1 MQHKRL
7 DCYSMFK
14 VLKHIYG
21 KSCCVN
27 MYKEL
32 KLDSKKQPLAA
43 VNELVDKHVS
53 KAAVNKSAKLMK
65 IEAEVKQYVD

>member
-1 MQHKRL
+1 
-7 DCYSMFK
+7 
-14 VLKHIYG
+14 
-21 KSCCVN
+21 
-27 MYKEL
+27 MYKEF